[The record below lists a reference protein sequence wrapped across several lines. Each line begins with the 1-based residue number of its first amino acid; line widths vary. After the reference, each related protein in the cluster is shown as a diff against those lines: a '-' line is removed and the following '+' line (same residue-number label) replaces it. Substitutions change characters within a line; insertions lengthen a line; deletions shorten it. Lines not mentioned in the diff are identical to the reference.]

1 MDSTRKIIKNR
12 FRVHKSTKSQP
23 KSKSTLLTGLLSSRK
38 RERFAHANLADSSRR
53 SLSHQNGHNSGYVD
67 PNAVLGKS
75 VVSNSLVKLFL
86 NPMWMIPW
94 LPPHGDPTKS
104 TYVLLAD
111 KFLGE
116 ITTAREEISAFKAL
130 WNCLAPSKVLCFSW
144 KVLHNRVATRDNLF
158 RREFLA
164 GLVLSGYYRTMV
176 SLLNFVASVPG
187 RKQKRKGLVLIW
199 NAVIWSIWLRRNNIV
214 FENGVTDVNEIVAD
228 VKLISWKWWI
238 AKSKAPTCLLYEWI
252 QEPVIL
258 QAIEGGGA
266 AATVAVSDGG
276 VGEIISRFEKKSFY
290 LKGLKFLNVER
301 AFAGPVVIWERKN
314 VGFHHHQ
321 QINLQIRTAKGVCAG
336 FKGAQENVLILN

>member
-1 MDSTRKIIKNR
+1 
-12 FRVHKSTKSQP
+12 
-23 KSKSTLLTGLLSSRK
+23 
-38 RERFAHANLADSSRR
+38 
-53 SLSHQNGHNSGYVD
+53 
-67 PNAVLGKS
+67 
-75 VVSNSLVKLFL
+75 
-86 NPMWMIPW
+86 MWMIPW

-116 ITTAREEISAFKAL
+116 ITTTREDISAFKAL
-130 WNCLAPSKVLCFSW
+130 WNCPAPSKVLCFSW

-158 RREFLA
+158 RRGIIHQEGDRMCMLCD
-164 GLVLSGYYRTMV
+164 SGVESVVHLFVYCDVSLWGRVFSWLGVEWLLPHNVV

-252 QEPVIL
+252 QEPVICML
-258 QAIEGGGA
+258 
-266 AATVAVSDGG
+266 
-276 VGEIISRFEKKSFY
+276 R
-290 LKGLKFLNVER
+290 
-301 AFAGPVVIWERKN
+301 
-314 VGFHHHQ
+314 
-321 QINLQIRTAKGVCAG
+321 
-336 FKGAQENVLILN
+336 